1 MIIHNCEGVSV
12 TVENRTI
19 YMDNSAT
26 TPVRKEVVEEMLPYL
41 TENFGNPSSIY
52 DPGKVSKLAIE
63 EARKKVSDAI
73 GAEENEIYFTSGG
86 TESDNWALK
95 GIAFANRNKGK
106 HIITSSIE
114 HHAVLHACSWL
125 EGQGF
130 EVTYLPVDK
139 YGMVAPEGLRN
150 AIRDDTIL
158 ISIMLANNE
167 VGTIQ
172 PVEEIGK
179 IAKEKR
185 IYFHTDAVQA
195 IGHVPI
201 DVKKMNIDLLSLS
214 GHKFGGPK
222 GCGALYIRKGVKIE
236 TLFHGGA
243 QERKRRA
250 GTENVPAIVGLGK
263 AIELATGE
271 LEEENKTF
279 LEMRERLIEGLL
291 QVPKTHLNGHPTER
305 LANNVNITFEFIEG
319 ESLLLLLNAKG
330 IFASTG
336 SACNS
341 TSLEPSH
348 VLTAC
353 GVPHE
358 IVHGSLRLS
367 LGKMNTQE
375 DVDRV
380 LEVLPEIVQKLRN
393 MSPLTPQEYRNF

>member
-1 MIIHNCEGVSV
+1 M
-12 TVENRTI
+12 
-19 YMDNSAT
+19 
-26 TPVRKEVVEEMLPYL
+26 
-41 TENFGNPSSIY
+41 
-52 DPGKVSKLAIE
+52 
-63 EARKKVSDAI
+63 
-73 GAEENEIYFTSGG
+73 
-86 TESDNWALK
+86 
-95 GIAFANRNKGK
+95 
-106 HIITSSIE
+106 
-114 HHAVLHACSWL
+114 
-125 EGQGF
+125 
-130 EVTYLPVDK
+130 
-139 YGMVAPEGLRN
+139 
-150 AIRDDTIL
+150 
-158 ISIMLANNE
+158 
-167 VGTIQ
+167 
-172 PVEEIGK
+172 
-179 IAKEKR
+179 
-185 IYFHTDAVQA
+185 QA
-195 IGHVPI
+195 IGHVPPI
-201 DVKKMNIDLLSLS
+201 DVQKMNIDLLSLS

-222 GCGALYIRKGVKIE
+222 GCGGALYIRKSVKIE
-236 TLFHGGA
+236 ALFHGGGA

-263 AIELATGE
+263 AIELATCE
-271 LEEENKTF
+271 LEEENKTL

-305 LANNVNITFEFIEG
+305 LANNVNITFEFIEGG

-375 DVDRV
+375 NVDRV

-393 MSPLTPQEYRNF
+393 MSPLTPQEYRKF

>member
-1 MIIHNCEGVSV
+1 MFIHNCEGVSV
-12 TVENRTI
+12 TMENRTI

-26 TPVRKEVVEEMLPYL
+26 TPVRKEVVEEMLPYM

-52 DPGKVSKLAIE
+52 DLGKVSKRAIE
-63 EARKKVSDAI
+63 EARKKVANAI

-114 HHAVLHACSWL
+114 HHAILHACLWL

-139 YGMVAPEGLRN
+139 YGMVSPEELRN
-150 AIRDDTIL
+150 AIKNNTIL

-179 IAKEKR
+179 IAREKR

-222 GCGALYIRKGVKIE
+222 GCGALYIRKGTRIE
-236 TLFHGGA
+236 TLLHGGA

-271 LEEENKTF
+271 LEDENKTL
-279 LEMRERLIEGLL
+279 LEIRECLIEGLL
-291 QVPKTHLNGHPTER
+291 KIPKTHLNGHPTER

-393 MSPLTPQEYRNF
+393 MSPLTPQEYRKF

>member
-1 MIIHNCEGVSV
+1 MIIHNCEGVGV
-12 TVENRTI
+12 TVENMTI

-26 TPVRKEVVEEMLPYL
+26 TPVRKEVVEEMIPYL

-52 DPGKVSKLAIE
+52 DLGKTSKHAVE
-63 EARKKVSDAI
+63 KARKRVAYAI

-86 TESDNWALK
+86 TESDNWAIK

-114 HHAVLHACSWL
+114 HHAVLHACKWL

-130 EVTYLPVDK
+130 ELTYLPVDK
-139 YGMVAPEGLRN
+139 YGMVSPEDLKN
-150 AIRDDTIL
+150 VIRDDTIL

-167 VGTIQ
+167 IGTIQ
-172 PVEEIGK
+172 PVDEIGK
-179 IAKEKR
+179 IARENR

-201 DVKKMNIDLLSLS
+201 DVQKMNIDLLSLS
-214 GHKFGGPK
+214 GHKFQGPK
-222 GCGALYIRKGVKIE
+222 GCGALYIRKGTKIE
-236 TLFHGGA
+236 TLLHGGA

-250 GTENVPAIVGLGK
+250 GTENVPAIAGLGK
-263 AIELATGE
+263 AIELAVGE
-271 LEEENKTF
+271 IRESDKTL
-279 LEMRERLIEGLL
+279 LEMRERLIKDLL
-291 QVPKTHLNGHPTER
+291 KIPKTHLNGHPIKR
-305 LANNVNITFEFIEG
+305 LANNVNVTFEYIEG

-330 IFASTG
+330 VFASTG

-341 TSLEPSH
+341 SSLEPSH

-367 LGKMNTQE
+367 LGKMNTPE

-393 MSPLTPQEYRNF
+393 MSPLTPKEYRTL

>member
-1 MIIHNCEGVSV
+1 MI
-12 TVENRTI
+12 VENRTI

-52 DPGKVSKLAIE
+52 DPGKVSKRAIE
-63 EARKKVSDAI
+63 EARKKVADAI

-139 YGMVAPEGLRN
+139 YGMVAPEDLRN

-201 DVKKMNIDLLSLS
+201 DVQKMNIDLLSLS

-222 GCGALYIRKGVKIE
+222 GCGALYIRKSVKIE
-236 TLFHGGA
+236 ALFHGGA

-263 AIELATGE
+263 AIELATCE
-271 LEEENKTF
+271 LEEENKTL

-375 DVDRV
+375 NVDRV

-393 MSPLTPQEYRNF
+393 MSPLTPQEYRKF